1 MRVTPIKV
9 EVRKA
14 PKDSLFEAMRTSSLK
29 LKDGDIVCVSS
40 KVVSIDEGASIPFT
54 RSDRNRLIEE
64 ESDWYY
70 QARKT
75 SRWRTLFTI
84 SRGVM
89 VGGAGIDES
98 NGNGHYIVYP
108 KHPFKSAKRIRQ
120 WCMKEYGLTTLAVII
135 TDSTSTLLRRGAVGF
150 ALAWDGMDPL
160 RDYRGT
166 QDLFGRNFVI
176 ELANLV
182 DALAASA
189 VFVMGEG
196 KEQTPIAV
204 IEGAKGIVFKNRSHR
219 VDQLMVAPE
228 DDIFAP
234 LFWNKK
240 WKRGGRST
248 GAQQ

>member
-1 MRVTPIKV
+1 MQVTPITL

-14 PKDSLFEAMRTSSLK
+14 PKDSLMEALRSSSLT
-29 LKDGDIVCVSS
+29 LKDGDILCVSS
-40 KVVSIDEGASIPFT
+40 KVVSIDEGATVPLVHSQ
-54 RSDRNRLIEE
+54 RDRLIED

-70 QARKT
+70 RAPKT

-108 KHPFKSAKRIRQ
+108 KDPFKSAKRIRK
-120 WCMKEYGLTTLAVII
+120 WCMSEYGLRTLAVII
-135 TDSTSTLLRRGAVGF
+135 TDSTTTPLRRGAVGF
-150 ALAWDGMDPL
+150 ALAWDGIDPL

-166 QDLFGRNFVI
+166 QDLFGRHFVI

-204 IEGAKGIVFKNRSHR
+204 IEGAKGVVFKNRSR
-219 VDQLMVAPE
+219 GRDQLMVPPE

-240 WKRGGRST
+240 WKRGNRSKD
-248 GAQQ
+248 ARR

>member
-1 MRVTPIKV
+1 MRVTPIKIPI
-9 EVRKA
+9 RKA
-14 PKDSLFEAMRTSSLK
+14 PKDSLYDALRSSSLK
-29 LKDGDIVCVSS
+29 LKDGDVVCVSS
-40 KVVSIDEGASIPFT
+40 KIVSIDEGACILLAHT
-54 RSDRNRLIEE
+54 DRNRLIEE

-70 QARKT
+70 KASKT

-89 VGGAGIDES
+89 VGGAGVDES
-98 NGNGHYIVYP
+98 NGNGYYVQYP
-108 KHPFKSAKRIRQ
+108 KDPFKSAKRIRQ
-120 WCMKEYGLTTLAVII
+120 WCMKEYGLTQLAVII
-135 TDSTSTLLRRGAVGF
+135 TDSTTTPLRRGAIGF

-166 QDLFGRNFVI
+166 KDLFGRNFVI

-196 KEQTPIAV
+196 KEQTPVAV
-204 IEGAKGIVFKNRSHR
+204 IEDAKGVVFKNRSR
-219 VDQLMVAPE
+219 GSDQLMVIPE

-248 GAQQ
+248 DARE